1 MVAMNDEHSHGD
13 GEACPGCRFK
23 AALAKFLER
32 SHSEGREEWHMAI
45 GELRQHMHAAL
56 LSLDAI
62 EAAAFGD
69 ADTDDDELDDEL
81 DDDPAEAAAFAIVNV
96 GNEINELRDT
106 LIGNDDAGVGL

>member
-1 MVAMNDEHSHGD
+1 MVAMGDEHDHGD

-23 AALAKFLER
+23 AALAKFLEQ
-32 SHSEGREEWHMAI
+32 SHSDGREEWHMAI

-62 EAAAFGD
+62 EAGLFED
-69 ADTDDDELDDEL
+69 ADDDEL

-96 GNEINELRDT
+96 GNEISELRDT
-106 LIGNDDAGVGL
+106 LIGNDDSGAGL

>member
-1 MVAMNDEHSHGD
+1 MVAMSDDHAHGD

-23 AALAKFLER
+23 AALARFLKD
-32 SHSEGREEWHMAI
+32 SHSEGRQEWHWAI

-62 EAAAFGD
+62 EAEAFGD
-69 ADTDDDELDDEL
+69 ADDDEL
-81 DDDPAEAAAFAIVNV
+81 DDDPAEAAAFAILNV

-106 LIGNDDAGVGL
+106 LIGNDDPGVGL

>member
-1 MVAMNDEHSHGD
+1 MVAASDDHNHGN
-13 GEACPGCRFK
+13 GNTCPGCRFK
-23 AALAKFLER
+23 AALARFLED
-32 SHSEGREEWHMAI
+32 SHSEGRQEWHWAI

-62 EAAAFGD
+62 EASAFGD
-69 ADTDDDELDDEL
+69 ADDDEF

-106 LIGNDDAGVGL
+106 LMPDDDPSVGL

>member
-1 MVAMNDEHSHGD
+1 MVAMGDEHDHGD

-23 AALAKFLER
+23 AALAKFLEQ
-32 SHSEGREEWHMAI
+32 SHSDGREEWHMAI

-62 EAAAFGD
+62 EAGLIED
-69 ADTDDDELDDEL
+69 ADDDELDH
-81 DDDPAEAAAFAIVNV
+81 DPAEAAAFAIVNV

>member
-1 MVAMNDEHSHGD
+1 MVAMSDEHSHSD

-23 AALAKFLER
+23 AALARFLEQ

-62 EAAAFGD
+62 EAGLFED
-69 ADTDDDELDDEL
+69 ADDDELDH
-81 DDDPAEAAAFAIVNV
+81 DPAEAAAFAIVNV

>member
-1 MVAMNDEHSHGD
+1 MVAIGDDHSHGD

-23 AALAKFLER
+23 AALARFLEH
-32 SHSEGREEWHMAI
+32 SHSEGRQEWHWAI

-62 EAAAFGD
+62 EAAALGD
-69 ADTDDDELDDEL
+69 ADDDEL

-96 GNEINELRDT
+96 GNEISELRET
-106 LIGNDDAGVGL
+106 LMGNDDPGVGL

>member
-1 MVAMNDEHSHGD
+1 MVAMNDDHDHGD

-23 AALAKFLER
+23 AALAKFLEQ
-32 SHSEGREEWHMAI
+32 SHSEGRQEWHWAI

-69 ADTDDDELDDEL
+69 ADDDEL
-81 DDDPAEAAAFAIVNV
+81 DDDPAKAAAFAILNV
-96 GNEINELRDT
+96 GNEISELRDA
-106 LIGNDDAGVGL
+106 LMPDDDPSVGL

>member
-1 MVAMNDEHSHGD
+1 MVAMNGDHDHGD

-23 AALAKFLER
+23 AALARFLED
-32 SHSEGREEWHMAI
+32 SHSEGRQEWHWAI

-69 ADTDDDELDDEL
+69 ADDDEL

-96 GNEINELRDT
+96 GNEISELRDA
-106 LIGNDDAGVGL
+106 LMPDDDPSVGL

>member
-1 MVAMNDEHSHGD
+1 MVAMRDDHNHGD

-23 AALAKFLER
+23 AALAKFLED
-32 SHSEGREEWHMAI
+32 SHSEGRQEWHWAI

-69 ADTDDDELDDEL
+69 ADDDEL

-96 GNEINELRDT
+96 GNEISELRDA
-106 LIGNDDAGVGL
+106 LMPDDDPSVGL

>member
-1 MVAMNDEHSHGD
+1 MVAMSDEHSHSD

-23 AALAKFLER
+23 AALARFLEQ

-62 EAAAFGD
+62 EAGLFED
-69 ADTDDDELDDEL
+69 ADDDEL

-96 GNEINELRDT
+96 GNEISELRDT
-106 LIGNDDAGVGL
+106 LIGNDDSGAGL